1 MKKRVKSE
9 ENLQLARDLPYLV
22 CKRRPPSEVHHLKT
36 RASNGGDEIENII
49 PVCRMDHVKIHQY
62 GLSKMVGLSESLKKA
77 LVYIVCIG
85 TVYAILKLAVGGH
98 TYKE

>member
-9 ENLQLARDLPYLV
+9 ENLQLARDSPCLV

-77 LVYIVCIG
+77 LIEKGWVYEDHRG
-85 TVYAILKLAVGGH
+85 RWRRNLETD
-98 TYKE
+98 T

>member
-77 LVYIVCIG
+77 LIEKGWEYEDHRG
-85 TVYAILKLAVGGH
+85 RWRRNLETD
-98 TYKE
+98 T